1 MNITNFL
8 LLFLLLH
15 YDVIIKSLLHTGNHL
30 LMLPFLHIMQLAH
43 FYMIITHYYFV
54 ITKGFIMTNLYTF
67 QSDKV
72 CEFTLGIS
80 ASA

>member
-1 MNITNFL
+1 
-8 LLFLLLH
+8 
-15 YDVIIKSLLHTGNHL
+15 
-30 LMLPFLHIMQLAH
+30 MLPFLHIMQLAH

-54 ITKGFIMTNLYTF
+54 ITKGFIITHLYTF
-67 QSDKV
+67 QTDKV